1 MENEN
6 GFLVLLSFSY
16 CEVLM
21 LVGCVRR
28 AHNKVSFSK
37 WKCGHNVIV
46 VEMHFMRWTQHRCTV
61 EWNNSVFHADSEVES
76 CYDGVFSHSCF
87 HFHFYL
93 YFHYFFNL
101 VIATSTQSDYE
112 CGFFFAFSLF
122 LSFVRIIK
130 WYFSQQ
136 FSVAIV
142 MTDHIALGS
151 HFYSQLRIKCFL
163 CRTHIKRRSNFF
175 SITTNQNVSCSTQ
188 LKTSWISLQHYF
200 PINVGI
206 FLAMIYNDIFFCIR
220 FRLKFK

>member
-1 MENEN
+1 MKVWSQCYCCWNAFHAMDATSLYRWMKQL
-6 GFLVLLSFSY
+6 GFSCRFWSRVLL
-16 CEVLM
+16 
-21 LVGCVRR
+21 
-28 AHNKVSFSK
+28 
-37 WKCGHNVIV
+37 W
-46 VEMHFMRWTQHRCTV
+46 RCIL
-61 EWNNSVFHADSEVES
+61 SQLFPFPFLSLFPLFFQS
-76 CYDGVFSHSCF
+76 C
-87 HFHFYL
+87 
-93 YFHYFFNL
+93 
-101 VIATSTQSDYE
+101 TQSDYE

-188 LKTSWISLQHYF
+188 LENQL
-200 PINVGI
+200 
-206 FLAMIYNDIFFCIR
+206 D
-220 FRLKFK
+220 KFATLFSH